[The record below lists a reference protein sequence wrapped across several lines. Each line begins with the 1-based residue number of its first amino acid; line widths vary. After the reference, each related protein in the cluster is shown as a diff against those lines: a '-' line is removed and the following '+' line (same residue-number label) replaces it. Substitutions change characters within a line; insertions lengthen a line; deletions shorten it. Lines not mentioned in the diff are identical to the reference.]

1 MRKSLIMGTKEDV
14 LSSTRLRSKNE
25 QSNRYTKQANTVAVH
40 NTGSAVSPASSN
52 KRTIVTFNH
61 PCMGN

>member
-14 LSSTRLRSKNE
+14 LTPTRLRSKNE
-25 QSNRYTKQANTVAVH
+25 PSNRYTQQTNTMAVH
-40 NTGSAVSPASSN
+40 NTSSSVSPASNS

-61 PCMGN
+61 PCIN

>member
-14 LSSTRLRSKNE
+14 IKRRA
-25 QSNRYTKQANTVAVH
+25 KQANTMAVH
-40 NTGSAVSPASSN
+40 NTRSVVSPVSSN
-52 KRTIVTFNH
+52 KRVILTFNH

>member
-14 LSSTRLRSKNE
+14 LTSTRLRNKNE
-25 QSNRYTKQANTVAVH
+25 QSNRYPKQANTVAVH
-40 NTGSAVSPASSN
+40 NTGNTVSPAGNS

-61 PCMGN
+61 LILGN

>member
-14 LSSTRLRSKNE
+14 LTSTRLRSKNE
-25 QSNRYTKQANTVAVH
+25 PSNRYTQQTNTMAVH
-40 NTGSAVSPASSN
+40 DTCSVVPPISSN
-52 KRTIVTFNH
+52 KRAIVTFNH